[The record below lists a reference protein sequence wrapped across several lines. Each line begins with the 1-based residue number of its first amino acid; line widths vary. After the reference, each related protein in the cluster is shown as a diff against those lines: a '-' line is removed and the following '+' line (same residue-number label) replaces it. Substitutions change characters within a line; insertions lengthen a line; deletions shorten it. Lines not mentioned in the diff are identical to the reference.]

1 MVKRDK
7 KLSLFF
13 YPDIY
18 NKLYIMIKQTWEV
31 SNEERNRILSLH
43 ESATKNFYLVSEQ
56 LVSVKQNRGV
66 DKVIS
71 SRDPEIE
78 QYLSQIDV
86 KEYSRLIG
94 IQSNAFKEGLDE
106 MKGLMDELSLQVFEK
121 MRVDN
126 PKFYLYAISTYLGP
140 ARIPGRY
147 GVGVFDEKKLKN
159 KKIVVDNSVSIESN
173 KTSGKVGEVPTV
185 PIVEQGYEMITPP
198 TVQQPMQFEFNEA
211 IMTPEFMKYIDENIF
226 GAIDE
231 GIKNMTEE
239 IQKEGRKAVDVY
251 VDKIMLKSSSS
262 TIPNGVSKRTFPGK
276 VPTFKELSDE
286 RAKVVYNYLVQG
298 LQKRNAYINPEGIA
312 IDSNGTNAGKEITVK
327 SGDKTL
333 KLDGTGTSGAEY
345 NGQNKQELIK
355 NQRVELTF
363 SYAVRGTT
371 PPIQDTA
378 ETDDIPPA
386 LVPET
391 ANDFIV
397 RFGGEGRKALTFR
410 IPKIN
415 IPIFSKGGY
424 YNKGVKLSCPP
435 RGGW

>member
-18 NKLYIMIKQTWEV
+18 NKLYIMIKQTWEI
-31 SNEERNRILSLH
+31 SQEERNRIISLH
-43 ESATKNFYLVSEQ
+43 ESATKNFYILSEQ
-56 LVSVKQNRGV
+56 LVSVEQNRSV

-78 QYLSQIDV
+78 QYLNQVDV
-86 KEYSRLIG
+86 QEYSRLIG
-94 IQSNAFKEGLDE
+94 IQTKAFKQGLDE
-106 MKGLMDELSLQVFEK
+106 MKGLMDELSLKVFEK

-126 PKFYLYAISTYLGP
+126 PKFYLYVISTYLGP
-140 ARIPGRY
+140 ARVPGQY

-159 KKIVVDNSVSIESN
+159 KKIVVDNSVSIEAN

-198 TVQQPMQFEFNEA
+198 TIQQPMQFEFNEA

-226 GAIDE
+226 GSIDE
-231 GIKNMTEE
+231 GIRNMTEA
-239 IQKEGRKAVDVY
+239 IQNEGRKVVDVY
-251 VDKIMLKSSSS
+251 VDKIILKSSSS

-276 VPTFKELSDE
+276 VPTFKELSDA
-286 RAKVVYNYLVQG
+286 RAKVVYDYLVQG
-298 LQKRNAYINPEGIA
+298 LQKRNAYINPQGIM
-312 IDSNGTNAGKEITVK
+312 IDSNGTNTGKEITVK

-333 KLDGTGTSGAEY
+333 KLDGTGTSGDEY

-355 NQRVELTF
+355 NQRVELSF
-363 SYAVRGTT
+363 GYAVRGTT
-371 PPIQDTA
+371 PPLEDTT
-378 ETDDIPPA
+378 ETDDVPPSV
-386 LVPET
+386 LPET
-391 ANDFIV
+391 ANDFMV
-397 RFGGEGRKALTFR
+397 RFGGQGRKRLEFR
-410 IPKIN
+410 IPKIS

-424 YNKGVKLSCPP
+424 YNKGVKMSCPP

>member
-1 MVKRDK
+1 
-7 KLSLFF
+7 
-13 YPDIY
+13 
-18 NKLYIMIKQTWEV
+18 MIKQTWEV

-43 ESATKNFYLVSEQ
+43 ESATKNFYIVSEQ
-56 LVSVKQNRGV
+56 LVSVEQNRSV

-71 SRDPEIE
+71 SRNPEIE
-78 QYLSQIDV
+78 QYLSQVDV
-86 KEYSRLIG
+86 QEYSRRIG
-94 IQSNAFKEGLDE
+94 IQTKAFKQGLDE
-106 MKGLMDELSLQVFEK
+106 MKGFMDELSLKVFEK

-140 ARIPGRY
+140 ARVPGQY
-147 GVGVFDEKKLKN
+147 GTGIFDEKKLKN
-159 KKIVVDNSVSIESN
+159 KTIVVDNSVSIESN

-198 TVQQPMQFEFNEA
+198 DIQQPMQFEFNEA

-226 GAIDE
+226 GSIDE
-231 GIKNMTEE
+231 GIRNMTEE

-251 VDKIMLKSSSS
+251 VDKIILKSSSS

-276 VPTFKELSDE
+276 VPTFKELSDA
-286 RAKVVYNYLVQG
+286 RAKVVYDYLVQG
-298 LQKRNAYINPEGIA
+298 LQKRNAYINPEGIV
-312 IDSNGTNAGKEITVK
+312 IDSDGTNKGKEITVK
-327 SGDKTL
+327 SGDKIL
-333 KLDGTGTSGAEY
+333 KLDGTGTSGSEY

-363 SYAVRGTT
+363 GYAVRGTT
-371 PPIQDTA
+371 PPLTDTA
-378 ETDDIPPA
+378 ETDDVPPS

-391 ANDFIV
+391 ASDFIV
-397 RFGGEGRKALTFR
+397 RFGGEGRKRLQFR
-410 IPKIN
+410 IPKIS

-424 YNKGVKLSCPP
+424 YNKGVKMSCPP

>member
-1 MVKRDK
+1 
-7 KLSLFF
+7 
-13 YPDIY
+13 
-18 NKLYIMIKQTWEV
+18 MIKQTWEI

-56 LVSVKQNRGV
+56 LVSTTKYRDLDVV
-66 DKVIS
+66 VS
-71 SRDPEIE
+71 SRDPKVIQKLDGYSVIE
-78 QYLSQIDV
+78 WKNS
-86 KEYSRLIG
+86 
-94 IQSNAFKEGLDE
+94 A
-106 MKGLMDELSLQVFEK
+106 MKTWRDGGVLKINPGYETKTFENSLNDMKKMMDEKSLQVFEK
-121 MRVDN
+121 MKIEN
-126 PKFYLYAISTYLGP
+126 PKFYYYVIILYMGANQRGSTDPRAEG
-140 ARIPGRY
+140 I
-147 GVGVFDEKKLKN
+147 FDRGGIKN

-173 KTSGKVGEVPTV
+173 KTSGKVGEIPTV

-231 GIKNMTEE
+231 GIRNMTEE

-298 LQKRNAYINPEGIA
+298 LQKRNAYINPEGIV

-345 NGQNKQELIK
+345 NGQNKKELEK

-378 ETDDIPPA
+378 ETDDIPPD

-410 IPKIN
+410 IPKIT

-424 YNKGVKLSCPP
+424 YNKPAKTSCPP

>member
-1 MVKRDK
+1 MVKRDNL
-7 KLSLFF
+7 LSLFF
-13 YPDIY
+13 YTDIY
-18 NKLYIMIKQTWEV
+18 NKLRIMIKQTWEI
-31 SNEERNRILSLH
+31 SNEERNRIISLH
-43 ESATKNFYLVSEQ
+43 ESATKNFYVLSEQ
-56 LVSVKQNRGV
+56 LVSVKQNRSV

-71 SRDPEIE
+71 SIDPKIE
-78 QYLSQIDV
+78 QYLSQVDV
-86 KEYSRLIG
+86 QEYSRLIG
-94 IQSNAFKEGLDE
+94 IQTKAFKEGLDE
-106 MKGLMDELSLQVFEK
+106 MKGLMDELSLRVFEK

-126 PKFYLYAISTYLGP
+126 PKFYLYVISTYLGP
-140 ARIPGRY
+140 ARVPGQY

-231 GIKNMTEE
+231 GIRNMTEE

-286 RAKVVYNYLVQG
+286 RAKVVYDYLVQG
-298 LQKRNAYINPEGIA
+298 LQKRNAYINPEGIV

-371 PPIQDTA
+371 PPLQDTA
-378 ETDDIPPA
+378 ETDDVPPA

-397 RFGGEGRKALTFR
+397 RFGGEGRKRLTFR
-410 IPKIN
+410 IPKIS